1 VFARRLL
8 ARAPERVLRPLRAQR
23 SLHSASAPRETRRN
37 ALRNNLIHPN
47 EYLRGCT
54 LRFLCK
60 IAEPELVEPLI
71 PAIKDCLKHR
81 HRFVRRNAFLAI
93 YAIAKRA
100 PELFPDA
107 AETVAEFLEKET
119 DEAARRNAFLMLF
132 NCAQDRAV
140 DYFARHSEDA
150 DTFGEGFSL
159 LLLDLARKS
168 CTRDAD
174 QALKARFIRPI
185 FSMLEADSPAVVF
198 EAASTLVA
206 MSAAPTA
213 VRAAAQAW
221 TGLLRREADNNVKL
235 VILERLAA
243 LRRRHARVLRELVM
257 DVLGALSSPATEVRE
272 AALTL
277 AMDLASPRN
286 VESVVAALRKQLQ
299 VTKEEEAAA
308 AAAGGSGS
316 KEVQQYR
323 RLLVGAIHSC
333 ATRFPAVAEGVVLM
347 LMDFLGSEGASR
359 VARFVRETAEAQ
371 PSLRPAILVKLC
383 AVLPQIRAPE
393 VARQALWVLG
403 QYSEDDRAVRAAF
416 AAVRKCLGPLPLR
429 RDPAEIA
436 AERDAA
442 EAAEGDATAAE
453 AASGAG
459 AAAAASSSSSSSRT
473 KRTGPKVLADGT
485 YASQAASMDRV
496 APASGSSS
504 KLGQLNESWPFLRS
518 MVVRGTHSLRADRP
532 NFYAAAAVASAM
544 TKLALRSCA
553 LHGEA
558 SRAGKQ
564 SVVDTLLVLCA
575 ILEASVMLATDP
587 SAAREARDALGSAGS
602 PDGGKLLT
610 LPDGR
615 ASALGNLRLE
625 QDAYEHVAVCMRVLG
640 DADARA
646 VATRELLEG
655 SSASL
660 RGMLEF
666 ERAMAKGAASVGPTE
681 ADAVAAAAAVA
692 AEKAASST
700 SAEVAAAS
708 AADADAKTTSADHL
722 LAHADD
728 AIGFRQL
735 RATRAG
741 SSSSSGTS
749 AADLALD
756 DDADVAVA
764 KGEEAD
770 DFASRLQRVRPLTGF
785 SDPVYVEAVVTV
797 RDYDVTLEMAV
808 MNRTDRTLTNCS
820 VELGTVGELKVVDR
834 PVPFTL
840 GPYETRSVRA
850 SVKVSTTE
858 SGKIFGDV
866 IFDKP
871 GKSESAVVALSHMH
885 VDVMDYIRPS
895 YCDAER
901 FRKMWAE
908 FEWENRVTVNTNI
921 NGLGDYVAHIVRI
934 TNMRCLTPIAA
945 LSGSARFLAA
955 NLYARSV
962 FGEDALA
969 NVSVEQRDDGTIKG
983 HLRIRAKTQ
992 GVALALGERITA
1004 HQKV

>member
-1 VFARRLL
+1 M
-8 ARAPERVLRPLRAQR
+8 
-23 SLHSASAPRETRRN
+23 
-37 ALRNNLIHPN
+37 
-47 EYLRGCT
+47 
-54 LRFLCK
+54 
-60 IAEPELVEPLI
+60 
-71 PAIKDCLKHR
+71 PAIKDCLSHR
-81 HRFVRRNAFLAI
+81 HRFVRRNGFLAV

-107 AETVAEFLEKET
+107 AEVVAEFLEKET

-132 NCAQDRAV
+132 NCAQDRAI
-140 DYFARHSEDA
+140 DFFARHAEDA
-150 DTFGEGFSL
+150 ESFGEGFSL
-159 LLLDLARKS
+159 LLLDLARRSSK
-168 CTRDAD
+168 RDAD

-185 FSMLEADSPAVVF
+185 FSLLDSDSPAVAF
-198 EAASTLVA
+198 EAASTLTA
-206 MSAAPTA
+206 LSAAPTA

-221 TGLLRREADNNVKL
+221 TGLLRKEADNNVKL
-235 VILERLAA
+235 VILERLSE
-243 LRRRHARVLRELVM
+243 LRVRHARVLRELVL
-257 DVLGALSSPATEVRE
+257 DVLGVLSTQATEVRE
-272 AALTL
+272 KALAL
-277 AMDLASPRN
+277 AMSLASPRN
-286 VESVVAALRKQLQ
+286 VEGIVVALRKQLQ
-299 VTKEEEAAA
+299 VTREEEAAA
-308 AAAGGSGS
+308 SATGAGA
-316 KEVQQYR
+316 KAVQQYR

-333 ATRFPAVAEGVVLM
+333 ATRFPAVAEGVVIL
-347 LMDFLGSEGASR
+347 LMDFLGSEGATR

-371 PSLRPAILVKLC
+371 PSLRKAILAKLC
-383 AVLPQIRAPE
+383 EVLPQIKAPE
-393 VARQALWVLG
+393 VARQALWVMG
-403 QYSEDDRAVRAAF
+403 QYSEDARAIKAAF
-416 AAVRKCLGPLPLR
+416 ASVRHCLGPLPLE
-429 RDPAEIA
+429 RDPADL
-436 AERDAA
+436 ER
-442 EAAEGDATAAE
+442 E
-453 AASGAG
+453 
-459 AAAAASSSSSSSRT
+459 AAAAAVGAAADADAAAADAAAAAPAPASSGSRASDSAAPAET
-473 KRTGPKVLADGT
+473 SRPKRKGPRVLKDGT
-485 YASQAASMDRV
+485 YATQPSSSETSG
-496 APASGSSS
+496 PASSARRGAAA
-504 KLGQLNESWPFLRS
+504 NAEDSWPYLRR

-532 NFYAAAAVASAM
+532 NYYAASAVASTL
-544 TKLALRSCA
+544 TKLALRACA
-553 LHGEA
+553 VHGEA
-558 SRAGKQ
+558 SREGK
-564 SVVDTLLVLCA
+564 SAVLDTLVVLCA
-575 ILEASVMLATDP
+575 VLEATAKTASDP
-587 SAAREARDALGSAGS
+587 TAAREARDALGGAVGGSAGADATGR
-602 PDGGKLLT
+602 PLT

-615 ASALGNLRLE
+615 ASALGNLRVE
-625 QDAYEHVAVCMRVLG
+625 QDAFEHVAVCMRVLG
-640 DADARA
+640 DAKARG
-646 VATRELLEG
+646 VAQKQLLDG

-666 ERAMAKGAASVGPTE
+666 ERAMAKGSASVGPAE
-681 ADAVAAAAAVA
+681 ADAVAEAAAAA

-700 SAEVAAAS
+700 AAELAGK
-708 AADADAKTTSADHL
+708 AADADAKVSAEVL

-728 AIGFRQL
+728 AIAFRQL
-735 RATRAG
+735 RAGRATG
-741 SSSSSGTS
+741 AKAGQSTS

-764 KGEEAD
+764 RGEEAD

-820 VELGTVGELKVVDR
+820 VELGTVGELKVVDK

-871 GKSESAVVALSHMH
+871 GKAEKAVVALSHMH
-885 VDVMDYIRPS
+885 VDVMDYIRPA
-895 YCDAER
+895 YCDAEA

-921 NGLGDYVAHIVRI
+921 AALGDYVAHIVRI

-969 NVSVEQRDDGTIKG
+969 NVSVEHGANGSIKG

-992 GVALALGERITA
+992 GVALALGERVTA